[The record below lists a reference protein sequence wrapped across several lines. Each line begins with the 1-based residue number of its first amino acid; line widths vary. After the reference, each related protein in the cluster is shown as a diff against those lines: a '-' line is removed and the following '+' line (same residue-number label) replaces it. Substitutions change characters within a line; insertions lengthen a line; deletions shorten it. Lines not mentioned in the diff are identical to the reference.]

1 MHTLIALLV
10 TVVGSGGPAPVRGAP
25 PSRLQDATV
34 VVTRHGHVVARSR
47 NGRLG
52 ISLPPGDYAVRAGLG
67 SPNVTHPGQCQA
79 RTVRLNRGTVRVR
92 VTLACS
98 IK

>member
-1 MHTLIALLV
+1 MHTLIPLLV

-25 PSRLQDATV
+25 PTRLRDATIV
-34 VVTRHGHVVARSR
+34 VAHHGHVVARSR
-47 NGRLG
+47 DGRLD
-52 ISLPPGDYAVRAGLG
+52 ISLPPGACAVSARLG
-67 SPNVTHPGQCQA
+67 SRIVTRPRQCQA